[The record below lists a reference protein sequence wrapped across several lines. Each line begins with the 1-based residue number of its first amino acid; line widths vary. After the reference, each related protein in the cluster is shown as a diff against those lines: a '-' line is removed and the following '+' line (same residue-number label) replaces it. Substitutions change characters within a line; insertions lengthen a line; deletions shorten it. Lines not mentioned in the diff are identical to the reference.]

1 MKFLSIFCL
10 LSSIVLVS
18 SSRCRRDKPRREG
31 FLRKPCVPGFFEGS
45 CLLILEKQSLH
56 GAIETCRYDYG
67 GRLATAPKKEAI
79 NLWGRIIHF
88 NTKEKFNDNAKF
100 WIGYGTQGS
109 GDLGFIY
116 EEPNNVMQK
125 YINKTMWRRVFGKP
139 LISAEIQWERNARK
153 NSLDNSDC
161 PNYGVVFNPKTRKFD
176 VKDFDE
182 EHYSLCETPRWAKLQ
197 CSKDWHLI
205 PQLRMCLKVHGMDNT
220 YATFFKAY
228 DVCHQEKSFIA
239 VPQNGEE
246 ELEMFRDVII
256 PYNLQNELSRDDNG
270 VNHAGFWVWLKSWGQ
285 TTFAI
290 DGSHSTIIVDT
301 SPDSQENNCQA
312 MFYET
317 AFNQRDNNG
326 GVTDYIA
333 LSTRCTS
340 YDLPYMCQRFA
351 DQSLTKNLQ

>member
-18 SSRCRRDKPRREG
+18 SVSRCERNKPRKEG
-31 FLRKPCVPGFFEGS
+31 FLQKPCVPGFYEGS

-56 GAIETCRYDYG
+56 DAVETCRYDYG
-67 GRLATAPKKEAI
+67 GRLATAPRKEAI
-79 NLWGRIIHF
+79 NLWGRTIHF

-100 WIGYGTQGS
+100 WVGYGYGS
-109 GDLGFIY
+109 QQIGDDDFGFRY
-116 EEPNNVMQK
+116 EEPNKVMQN

-205 PQLRMCLKVHGMDNT
+205 PQLRMCLKVQKTNVD
-220 YATFFKAY
+220 FFEAY
-228 DVCHQEKSFIA
+228 EVCRQEKSFIA
-239 VPQNGEE
+239 VPQNHE

-256 PYNLQNELSRDDNG
+256 PYDLRNFIKKDQNG
-270 VNHAGFWVWLKSWGQ
+270 VSHGGFWVGIKSLGQ

-290 DGSHSTIIVDT
+290 DGTNSIFTVDT
-301 SPDSQENNCQA
+301 SSQENNCQA
-312 MFYET
+312 MYYET
-317 AFNQRDNNG
+317 AFNQISPYG
-326 GVTDYIA
+326 GVTNYNG
-333 LSTRCTS
+333 LSGKCDN
-340 YDLPYMCQRFA
+340 YALPYMCQRFA